1 MNFKFIKLSVV
12 VLFLRIYLDLCRV
25 ATWSGNQ
32 EKSGKT
38 KKNDKNQE
46 KSGKN
51 GGFFK
56 TQEMSEKIS
65 KKHQILSVQ
74 IYKILILKSLGSV
87 KN

>member
-1 MNFKFIKLSVV
+1 MV
-12 VLFLRIYLDLCRV
+12 R
-25 ATWSGNQ
+25 
-32 EKSGKT
+32 KSGKT